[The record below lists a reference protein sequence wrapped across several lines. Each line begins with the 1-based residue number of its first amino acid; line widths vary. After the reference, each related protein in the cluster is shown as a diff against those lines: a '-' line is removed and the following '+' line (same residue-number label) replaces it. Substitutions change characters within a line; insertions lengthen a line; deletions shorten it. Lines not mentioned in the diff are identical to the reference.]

1 MTQKDE
7 KRAVL
12 PARVTFDGAFDK
24 FEEFRHKIQGHFSQ
38 TGAAYLFARSF
49 QKAYLKDG
57 PACHINFLDD
67 VHSESQV
74 VKDIKVLYGALLS
87 ACHVGVAKATL
98 AKYSKT
104 QDGIRVW
111 ITMVKKYSASG
122 NKNTRES
129 CN

>member
-1 MTQKDE
+1 MNPSKGGSTTQKDE

-24 FEEFRHKIQGHFSQ
+24 FEEFRPKIRGHFAQ
-38 TGAAYLFARSF
+38 TGAVYLFARSF

-57 PACHINFLDD
+57 TACYINFLNE

-98 AKYSKT
+98 ATYSKT
-104 QDGIRVW
+104 QDCIRV
-111 ITMVKKYSASG
+111 
-122 NKNTRES
+122 
-129 CN
+129 